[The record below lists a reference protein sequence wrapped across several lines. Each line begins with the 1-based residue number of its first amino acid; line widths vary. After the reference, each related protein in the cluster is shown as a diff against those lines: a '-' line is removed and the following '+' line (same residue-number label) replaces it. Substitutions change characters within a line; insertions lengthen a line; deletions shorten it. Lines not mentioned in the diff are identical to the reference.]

1 MSDFNLSNILIALES
16 GGCEGV
22 TVQEL
27 EFALDYINKGL
38 RNKVCDYK
46 QEPVA
51 WAQRRPVLGLSI
63 SLKRTVYHTMPL
75 YTNPSNIHRLRD
87 GDIVRINN
95 KSGSIFSKAYAI
107 MDACGIPKGG
117 E

>member
-1 MSDFNLSNILIALES
+1 MSEQIEWNCPN
-16 GGCEGV
+16 CE
-22 TVQEL
+22 
-27 EFALDYINKGL
+27 ADNS
-38 RNKVCDYK
+38 VCDCK

-75 YTNPSNIHRLRD
+75 YTHPQRELSDETKIACWCNEALLKFAREIL
-87 GDIVRINN
+87 
-95 KSGSIFSKAYAI
+95 KA
-107 MDACGIPKGG
+107 KG

>member
-1 MSDFNLSNILIALES
+1 MSEQTEWNCHNCDADNS
-16 GGCEGV
+16 
-22 TVQEL
+22 
-27 EFALDYINKGL
+27 
-38 RNKVCDYK
+38 VCDCK

-75 YTNPSNIHRLRD
+75 YTNPSNIRRLSID
-87 GDIVRINN
+87 EQYKFIDENVKILGTGDALDLINRV
-95 KSGSIFSKAYAI
+95 